1 MRCYILLA
9 VLLIAT
15 TVRLSADEP
24 TRRAQEEL
32 RKRNLYFG
40 DINGQ
45 TNPELAEAIKRY
57 QARKGFNPSGE
68 LDEETAS
75 SLKIRIAESQNTP
88 QPLPDVPVLK
98 SDVARDLAEP
108 DHATLQVATEE
119 EPTSSATP
127 VAPPAEPPSKTEEL
141 QGQRVTKFVQ
151 DYLHDAEGDDVD
163 LQVRYYAFPVQ
174 YFDHGRASRDFVT
187 KDTRNYVKRWP
198 QRKYTLIGP
207 VRFVPVEKGRKLQ
220 VEFTIAFSVAKGKQ
234 VANGKTRNL
243 WTIQSGPKNFEIL
256 AINEQRLHD

>member
-1 MRCYILLA
+1 MRCDIFLA

-15 TVRLSADEP
+15 TVRLFADEP
-24 TRRAQEEL
+24 TRRAQEEM

-40 DINGQ
+40 DINGL

-57 QARKGFNPSGE
+57 QARKGFNPTGE
-68 LDEETAS
+68 LDEETAN
-75 SLKIRIAESQNTP
+75 SLKIQTAKSRNAA

-98 SDVARDLAEP
+98 SDSARDLAEP
-108 DHATLQVATEE
+108 DEATLQAATQEE
-119 EPTSSATP
+119 TNSSATP
-127 VAPPAEPPSKTEEL
+127 VPPPAESPTKADEL
-141 QGQRVTKFVQ
+141 QVERVTKFVR
-151 DYLHDAEGDDVD
+151 DYLHDAEGEDVD

-174 YFDHGRASRDFVT
+174 YFDHGRASRDFVL

-207 VRFVPVEKGRKLQ
+207 VRFVPDDKGSKLQ

-243 WTIQSGPKNFEIL
+243 WKIQSGSENFKIL

>member
-1 MRCYILLA
+1 MRFYILVA
-9 VLLIAT
+9 LLLLNAAPYL
-15 TVRLSADEP
+15 RADEP

-45 TNPELAEAIKRY
+45 TNPELIEAIKRY
-57 QARKGFNPSGE
+57 QARKGFNSSGK
-68 LDEETAS
+68 LDDETAN
-75 SLKIRIAESQNTP
+75 SLRIQIAESQNVA

-98 SDVARDLAEP
+98 SDLARELAEP
-108 DHATLQVATEE
+108 DAAKLQADIEPDATSA
-119 EPTSSATP
+119 ATP
-127 VAPPAEPPSKTEEL
+127 APPAEPPSKSEEL
-141 QGQRVTKFVQ
+141 QGEKITQFVR
-151 DYLHDAEGDDVD
+151 DYLRDAETDDVD

-174 YFDHGRASRDFVT
+174 YFDHGQASRDFVF

-207 VRFVPVEKGRKLQ
+207 VRFIPSEDGTKIE
-220 VEFTIAFSVAKGKQ
+220 VEFTITFSVSNGKQ

-243 WTIQSGPKNFEIL
+243 WTIQSKRENFEIL